1 MQRADSLFSGNA
13 YEGHRFSMF
22 DRLPMSPRRAA
33 AGSVGGALAG
43 PPAAWGQAAGNR
55 EVQYQWD
62 DGAEF
67 GYSFDIE
74 ANVEGTL
81 FTVKGTSIYRPA
93 AGQRPGAGG
102 SGTGTAFVVNKDGYL
117 VTCAHVVHG
126 GTKFMVKLGDNEV
139 AAKVIEVDTEHDV
152 ALLQIPLRNLPALPL
167 GDSHKV
173 QLAQQ
178 VRVVGYPLSD
188 VLGSSIKVTS
198 GSIAGIVE
206 HEGQRLLQV
215 DASINPG
222 NSGGPVVNN
231 RGEVVGVASAKLVG
245 MEVSN
250 VGFAVPVEEAR
261 RLLEK
266 KGISIAAVEAGESLA
281 GPELAKRVTPSVGLV
296 TVTIGPGG
304 VGTGKAYRL
313 AFRGTREMTNRGKSD
328 SAAAAEPK
336 QADLPRQSHRRFARR
351 GARRVGHADAA
362 FRPGVAGVGGHRAIA
377 RGGPREMEGE
387 AGDCADRRDRRV
399 ADPVPRRAAPRGA
412 AGRARTAVRGPFG
425 SRAGRPP
432 VSVRRSR
439 SRPSWSFRSWKRSNT
454 GCGGSRP
461 TGP

>member
-1 MQRADSLFSGNA
+1 M
-13 YEGHRFSMF
+13 
-22 DRLPMSPRRAA
+22 
-33 AGSVGGALAG
+33 
-43 PPAAWGQAAGNR
+43 
-55 EVQYQWD
+55 
-62 DGAEF
+62 
-67 GYSFDIE
+67 
-74 ANVEGTL
+74 
-81 FTVKGTSIYRPA
+81 
-93 AGQRPGAGG
+93 
-102 SGTGTAFVVNKDGYL
+102 
-117 VTCAHVVHG
+117 
-126 GTKFMVKLGDNEV
+126 KLGDNEV
-139 AAKVIEVDTEHDV
+139 TANVIEVDTEHDV

-178 VRVVGYPLSD
+178 VRVIGYPLSD

-222 NSGGPVVNN
+222 NSGGPVVND

-266 KGISIAAVEAGESLA
+266 KGISIAAAEAGESLA

-304 VGTGKAYRL
+304 VGTGKRL
-313 AFRGTREMTNRGKSD
+313 PAGVSRHPRDDQPRQDRFGGGC
-328 SAAAAEPK
+328 AEPK
-336 QADLPRQSHRRFARR
+336 PQTFHGKVIADSHGEAQDVSGISTLPFGLGSQACS
-351 GARRVGHADAA
+351 
-362 FRPGVAGVGGHRAIA
+362 GHRAIA
-377 RGGPREMEGE
+377 RTGPREMEGK
-387 AGDCADRRDRRV
+387 ANHSPDRRHLHV
-399 ADPVPRRAAPRGA
+399 ADSVPRRPHRGGPA
-412 AGRARTAVRGPFG
+412 IGSGRAGPADRSAPSAVGRV
-425 SRAGRPP
+425 SGRP
-432 VSVRRSR
+432 RN
-439 SRPSWSFRSWKRSNT
+439 RPSWSFHSWKRSNT
-454 GCGGSRP
+454 GCGASRP